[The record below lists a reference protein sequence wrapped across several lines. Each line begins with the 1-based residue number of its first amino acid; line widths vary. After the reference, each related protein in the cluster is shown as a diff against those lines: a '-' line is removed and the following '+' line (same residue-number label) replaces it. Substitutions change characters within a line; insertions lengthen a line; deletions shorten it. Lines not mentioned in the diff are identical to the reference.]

1 MVELLCFAPDFKL
14 DKATVQFLIL
24 SSNDH
29 VYNVSSIAW
38 YGSTHYCLL
47 VPNLPELIL

>member
-24 SSNDH
+24 SSNGH
-29 VYNVSSIAW
+29 VYNVSSLHDMVRPTIAYW
-38 YGSTHYCLL
+38 FLTYWS
-47 VPNLPELIL
+47 